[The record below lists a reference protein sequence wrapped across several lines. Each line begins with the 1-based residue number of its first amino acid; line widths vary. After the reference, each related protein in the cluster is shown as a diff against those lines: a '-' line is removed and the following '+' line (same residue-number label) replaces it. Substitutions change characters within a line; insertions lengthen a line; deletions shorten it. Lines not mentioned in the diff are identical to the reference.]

1 MARKKSKLY
10 KMIKTGTEDMGTSG
24 DQQYLGRVETLDAS
38 VGAAFV
44 NNVIVSCQVNY
55 EEAGTV
61 PAAFTIYLSKAGST
75 GAGGGGWND
84 DDVITAR
91 ATGNG
96 GGTVNLVAKRRIQT
110 NIFGS
115 VSAEDIGPVHIWAE
129 VTDMPQSD
137 QSCRFT
143 IEAWGYFHTLVSDLS

>member
-1 MARKKSKLY
+1 
-10 KMIKTGTEDMGTSG
+10 MGTSG
-24 DQQYLGRVETLDAS
+24 DQQYLGRVETLDES
-38 VGAAFV
+38 VGKAFL

-61 PAAFTIYLSKAGST
+61 PAAFTIYLSKAGAT

-96 GGTVNLVAKRRIQT
+96 GGTVNLVAKKTIKT
-110 NIFGS
+110 NSFGS
-115 VSAEDIGPVHIWAE
+115 VVAEDIGPVHIWAE
-129 VTDMPQSD
+129 VTDMPQTN
-137 QSCRFT
+137 QECRFT
-143 IEAWGYFHTLVSDLS
+143 IEAWGYFHTLISDLS